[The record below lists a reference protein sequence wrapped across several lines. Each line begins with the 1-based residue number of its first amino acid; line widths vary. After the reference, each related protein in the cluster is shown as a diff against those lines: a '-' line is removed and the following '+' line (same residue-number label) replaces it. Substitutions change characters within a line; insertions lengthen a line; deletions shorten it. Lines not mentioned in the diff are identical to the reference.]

1 MAERLIKSET
11 LQDIADAVR
20 EREGTPPSDKIVV
33 SDFASRILA
42 LPVGDGSG
50 DSAPIYDGSFTVRET
65 ESGEEVGGSDGIQL
79 QEKTVTEN
87 GEVTPDEGYDGLSKV
102 IVDVPI
108 PEPTLLDG
116 NLEITENGSYEILP
130 AEGYDGLSSAT
141 VLVNVVDHLP
151 FETTYEVEMSA
162 ILSNA
167 TEKDV
172 GSVYKYM
179 GETGTYEHGAL
190 YVIEEVLE

>member
-1 MAERLIKSET
+1 MAERLIQSKT
-11 LQDIADAVR
+11 LQDIANAVKER
-20 EREGTPPSDKIVV
+20 ERTPLNEKIVV
-33 SDFASRILA
+33 SDFASRIRA
-42 LPVGDGSG
+42 LTTG
-50 DSAPIYDGSFTVRET
+50 DSAPIYDGAYTVRET

-108 PEPTLLDG
+108 PEPTLFDV

-130 AEGYDGLSSAT
+130 VEGYDGLSSAT

-151 FETTYEVEMSA
+151 FETTDEVEMSA
-162 ILSNA
+162 ILRTA
-167 TEKDV
+167 TAEDV
-172 GSVYKYM
+172 GSVYKYT
-179 GETGTYEHGAL
+179 GPTGTYENGAL
-190 YVIEEVLE
+190 YVIEVSE

>member
-1 MAERLIKSET
+1 MEVRMIKSET
-11 LQDIADAVR
+11 LREIADAVR
-20 EREGTPPSDKIVV
+20 EREGTSDKIGV
-33 SDFASRILA
+33 SDIALRILA
-42 LPVGDGSG
+42 LPEGDGSG

-108 PEPTLLDG
+108 PEPTLFDG

-130 AEGYDGLSSAT
+130 VEGYDGLSSVT

-151 FETTYEVEMSA
+151 FETTDEVEMSA
-162 ILSNA
+162 ILRNA
-167 TEKDV
+167 TDEDV
-172 GSVYKYM
+172 GSVYKYT
-179 GETGTYEHGAL
+179 GPTGTYENGAL
-190 YVIEEVLE
+190 YIIEKVGE